1 MKFAHYLVILFISL
15 FGFFRNLNAQI
26 TIQFTSVNEY
36 MFSSKEALNFIAVNS
51 GKQNVSSV
59 FKGTITGQNSTLVA
73 EFSTEP
79 TLLQLG
85 ANVISPNSIA
95 IKDIQYHNSD
105 IAEIEQ
111 KTGTY
116 PSGDYRIC
124 IWAVCALP
132 DCGGIG
138 AGAGATE
145 QAECLQVHIENP
157 TPLLLAYPEN
167 LSEIDQTRPLYSWIP
182 PGPVA
187 SSASLNYSMT
197 LVEMQQGQSRSDALA
212 LNRPIIQENG
222 LTQQMLNHPLDLPA
236 LEEGKTYAWQ
246 VQAFVGQTFFAKSE
260 QWQFKVKKDTLPK
273 VGKQILTFKSVAN
286 INPCYVKRQDSLLL
300 VFEQNYQ
307 FDKKSDWDIQLQE
320 EFTSNKVNLD
330 FNILTSYYNGLN
342 GILVSPLQHS
352 ILFSNQVYKLQ
363 LKSIKGEL
371 FFIRLIFKD

>member
-1 MKFAHYLVILFISL
+1 M
-15 FGFFRNLNAQI
+15 FF
-26 TIQFTSVNEY
+26 
-36 MFSSKEALNFIAVNS
+36 SKEALNFIAVNS

-145 QAECLQVHIENP
+145 QAECIQIHIENP

-246 VQAFVGQTFFAKSE
+246 VQAYVGQTFFAISE
-260 QWQFKVKKDTLPK
+260 QWQFKVKKEEKKSLPK
-273 VGKQILTFKSVAN
+273 QAVFPKENSD
-286 INPCYVKRQDSLLL
+286 PYVYQLNSDSLLIGIS
-300 VFEQNYQ
+300 QPISS
-307 FDKKSDWDIQLQE
+307 KSDSPVSLKFKTPQGQVLLEMTIQ
-320 EFTSNKVNLD
+320 SIANNGY
-330 FNILTSYYNGLN
+330 IL
-342 GILVSPLQHS
+342 
-352 ILFSNQVYKLQ
+352 YKI
-363 LKSIKGEL
+363 SKGEL
-371 FFIRLIFKD
+371 EKISKSDFLIIEIIGIEGNNRFLKVQL

>member
-1 MKFAHYLVILFISL
+1 
-15 FGFFRNLNAQI
+15 
-26 TIQFTSVNEY
+26 

-51 GKQNVSSV
+51 GKQAVSSV
-59 FKGTITGQNSTLVA
+59 FKGTITGQNSTLIA

-79 TLLQLG
+79 ALLQLG
-85 ANVISPNSIA
+85 ANIILPNAIA
-95 IKDIQYHNSD
+95 IKDIQYHNSG

-167 LSEIDQTRPLYSWIP
+167 LSEIDQTRPLYTWIP

-197 LVEMQQGQSRSDALA
+197 LVEMQQGQNKSDALA

-222 LTQQMLNHPLDLPA
+222 LSQQMLNHPLDLPA

-246 VQAFVGQTFFAKSE
+246 VQAYVGQTFFAKSE
-260 QWQFKVKKDTLPK
+260 QWQFKVKKEEKKEVPK
-273 VGKQILTFKSVAN
+273 QAVFPRENSD
-286 INPCYVKRQDSLLL
+286 PYVYRLNSDSLLIGIS
-300 VFEQNYQ
+300 QTISS
-307 FDKKSDWDIQLQE
+307 KSDSPVSLKFKTPQGQVLSEMTIQ
-320 EFTSNKVNLD
+320 SIANNGY
-330 FNILTSYYNGLN
+330 IL
-342 GILVSPLQHS
+342 
-352 ILFSNQVYKLQ
+352 YKI
-363 LKSIKGEL
+363 SKGEL
-371 FFIRLIFKD
+371 EKISKSDFLIIEIIGIEGNNRFLKVQL

>member
-36 MFSSKEALNFIAVNS
+36 MFFSKEALNFIAVNS

-145 QAECLQVHIENP
+145 QAECIQIHIENP

-246 VQAFVGQTFFAKSE
+246 VQAYVGQTFFAISE
-260 QWQFKVKKDTLPK
+260 QWQFKVKKEEKKSLPK
-273 VGKQILTFKSVAN
+273 QAVFPKENSD
-286 INPCYVKRQDSLLL
+286 PYVYQLNSDSLLIGIS
-300 VFEQNYQ
+300 QPISS
-307 FDKKSDWDIQLQE
+307 KSDSPVSLKFKTPQGQVLLEMTIQ
-320 EFTSNKVNLD
+320 SIANNGY
-330 FNILTSYYNGLN
+330 IL
-342 GILVSPLQHS
+342 
-352 ILFSNQVYKLQ
+352 YKI
-363 LKSIKGEL
+363 SKGEL
-371 FFIRLIFKD
+371 EKISKSDFLIIEIIGIEGNNRFLKVQL

>member
-1 MKFAHYLVILFISL
+1 MKFAHYLVVLFISL

-51 GKQNVSSV
+51 AKQNVSSV
-59 FKGTITGQNSTLVA
+59 FKGTITGQNSTIVA

-222 LTQQMLNHPLDLPA
+222 LSQQMLNHPLDLPA

-260 QWQFKVKKDTLPK
+260 QWQFKVKKEEKKSLPK
-273 VGKQILTFKSVAN
+273 QAVFPKENSD
-286 INPCYVKRQDSLLL
+286 PYVYQLNSDSLLIGIS
-300 VFEQNYQ
+300 QPISS
-307 FDKKSDWDIQLQE
+307 KSDSPVSLKFKTPQGQVLLEMTIQ
-320 EFTSNKVNLD
+320 SIANNGY
-330 FNILTSYYNGLN
+330 IL
-342 GILVSPLQHS
+342 
-352 ILFSNQVYKLQ
+352 YKI
-363 LKSIKGEL
+363 SKGEL
-371 FFIRLIFKD
+371 EKISKSDFLIIEIIGIEGNNRFLKVQL

>member
-1 MKFAHYLVILFISL
+1 MKLVHSIVLLILSL
-15 FGFFRNLNAQI
+15 LGFFRNLNAQI

-51 GKQNVSSV
+51 GKQTVSSV

-73 EFSTEP
+73 EFTTEP
-79 TLLQLG
+79 ALLQLG
-85 ANVISPNSIA
+85 ANVVSPNSIA

-246 VQAFVGQTFFAKSE
+246 VQAYVGQTFFAISE
-260 QWQFKVKKDTLPK
+260 QWQFKVKKEEKKSLPK
-273 VGKQILTFKSVAN
+273 QAVFPKENSD
-286 INPCYVKRQDSLLL
+286 PYVYQLNSDSLLIGIS
-300 VFEQNYQ
+300 QPISS
-307 FDKKSDWDIQLQE
+307 KSDSPVSLKFKTPQGQVLLEMTIQ
-320 EFTSNKVNLD
+320 SIANNGY
-330 FNILTSYYNGLN
+330 IL
-342 GILVSPLQHS
+342 
-352 ILFSNQVYKLQ
+352 YKI
-363 LKSIKGEL
+363 SKGEL
-371 FFIRLIFKD
+371 EKISKSDFLIIEIIGIEGNNRFLKVQL